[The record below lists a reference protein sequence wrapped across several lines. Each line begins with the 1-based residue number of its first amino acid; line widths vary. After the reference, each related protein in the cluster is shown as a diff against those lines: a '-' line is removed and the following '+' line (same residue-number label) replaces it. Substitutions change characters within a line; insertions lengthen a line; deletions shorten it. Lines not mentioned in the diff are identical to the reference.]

1 MEERELYKDLYAELE
16 KYENRGVSI
25 RLNNQP
31 ASPMQIVTAHMVK
44 EENAYMR
51 DYVWEMSKNLDFT
64 VLATVKKMYRYPSCI
79 DN

>member
-51 DYVWEMSKNLDFT
+51 DYVWYDKGD
-64 VLATVKKMYRYPSCI
+64 VKEIVFHSI
-79 DN
+79 SNS

>member
-51 DYVWEMSKNLDFT
+51 DCVWDDKGD
-64 VLATVKKMYRYPSCI
+64 VKEIVFHSI
-79 DN
+79 SNS